1 MSGIPVSDV
10 RTFALM
16 GHTSSGKTTLAD
28 ALLYKMGVN
37 TRIGSVDSGTSMA
50 DYTDEEK
57 ERKIT
62 ISAKPFTGVY
72 SSGGKQTKVTCI
84 DTPGYMDF
92 FGEVLCACR
101 GCETGVVTVDAAS
114 GVQVGTLKV
123 WKASRQSG
131 LARAIVITGLD
142 KENTDFSKALSDIQ
156 SALGDECVPVTIPLP
171 DCSGVID
178 VLGGGDA
185 PEAVREQVQEA
196 KNGLTERAAETDD
209 SLIEKFLGG
218 EELTPDEVAGG
229 LKKAVNNGGLIP
241 VFVCLPL
248 KEIGIEEFVE
258 GARRLFPS
266 PADVE
271 LEDAAGNKVEADPA
285 APLLG
290 QVWRSVNDPFVGQL
304 SFVKVFAGTLKSD
317 TEVMNATRHQKEKA
331 GSLLVVNGKSQD
343 QVDSATPGDIVAIP
357 KLKATSFGDTLCAP
371 GNEREMPAIDLPS
384 PVYFMSVEAKTQADE
399 DKLGTALSRVT
410 EEDPTLNFERNK
422 ETRETVLS
430 GLGDVHIDVAVSRMK
445 RRSNVDVEL
454 ATPSVPYHETVTS
467 QGEGHHK
474 HKKQSGGRGQYGEV
488 YLKVEP
494 KQPGDEEWFVDAI
507 VGGAI
512 PGGFM
517 PAVQKGLVEGMK
529 SGSVAGYPV
538 TDVKVTVYDGSYH
551 DVDSSEVAFKIAASK
566 SFNEAMNKAK
576 PVLLEPIMTVKI
588 MIPDQ
593 HLGDVNADLNQRRG
607 RILGMS
613 PEEGMQLITADV
625 PQAEL
630 FKYCAELRSMTAG
643 QGSFEME
650 FSRYERVPSNVAQKV
665 IDQARQSEE
674 S

>member
-1 MSGIPVSDV
+1 
-10 RTFALM
+10 
-16 GHTSSGKTTLAD
+16 
-28 ALLYKMGVN
+28 
-37 TRIGSVDSGTSMA
+37 
-50 DYTDEEK
+50 
-57 ERKIT
+57 
-62 ISAKPFTGVY
+62 
-72 SSGGKQTKVTCI
+72 
-84 DTPGYMDF
+84 
-92 FGEVLCACR
+92 
-101 GCETGVVTVDAAS
+101 
-114 GVQVGTLKV
+114 
-123 WKASRQSG
+123 
-131 LARAIVITGLD
+131 
-142 KENTDFSKALSDIQ
+142 
-156 SALGDECVPVTIPLP
+156 
-171 DCSGVID
+171 
-178 VLGGGDA
+178 
-185 PEAVREQVQEA
+185 
-196 KNGLTERAAETDD
+196 
-209 SLIEKFLGG
+209 
-218 EELTPDEVAGG
+218 
-229 LKKAVNNGGLIP
+229 
-241 VFVCLPL
+241 
-248 KEIGIEEFVE
+248 
-258 GARRLFPS
+258 
-266 PADVE
+266 
-271 LEDAAGNKVEADPA
+271 
-285 APLLG
+285 
-290 QVWRSVNDPFVGQL
+290 
-304 SFVKVFAGTLKSD
+304 
-317 TEVMNATRHQKEKA
+317 
-331 GSLLVVNGKSQD
+331 
-343 QVDSATPGDIVAIP
+343 
-357 KLKATSFGDTLCAP
+357 
-371 GNEREMPAIDLPS
+371 
-384 PVYFMSVEAKTQADE
+384 MSVEAKTQADE